1 MGAMSRRKGATAE
14 RAVVSYLRSLG
25 VPADRTSRGADVHG
39 MGDIDGIPGVVI
51 EVKAAKSPAPA
62 TWLDQLDA
70 EMTAARAP
78 RGVILWKPPG
88 VAMSAVGLWLAV
100 SPMGHPVRRPCP
112 GDALAQRGRPRAV
125 RDAGGGGPVR
135 VRARGRP
142 VGSGGT
148 PCRAYRHRS
157 FPAPL
162 VSVWAALAWWVALSI
177 PIGITLGRA
186 IDRHHHQEETE

>member
-39 MGDIDGIPGVVI
+39 MGDIDGIPGVVV
-51 EVKAAKSPAPA
+51 EVKAATSPAPA

-70 EMTAARAP
+70 EMTAARAR

-100 SPMGHPVRRPCP
+100 SPMGHPVRRRVP
-112 GDALAQRGRPRAV
+112 ATRWPREA
-125 RDAGGGGPVR
+125 
-135 VRARGRP
+135 ARGPFVTR
-142 VGSGGT
+142 VGEGRFVYVREVDRWAVEAH
-148 PCRAYRHRS
+148 RAGLIDIDPSPLRS
-157 FPAPL
+157 
-162 VSVWAALAWWVALSI
+162 
-177 PIGITLGRA
+177 
-186 IDRHHHQEETE
+186 

>member
-39 MGDIDGIPGVVI
+39 MGDIDGIPGLVV
-51 EVKAAKSPAPA
+51 EVKAAPSPAPA

-70 EMTAARAP
+70 EMTAARAR

-100 SPMGHPVRRPCP
+100 TPMNRHASQRVPATRWPGEAARGPFVTRVGETRHVYVRTVDAWALEAHRAGLIDIDPARRP
-112 GDALAQRGRPRAV
+112 
-125 RDAGGGGPVR
+125 
-135 VRARGRP
+135 
-142 VGSGGT
+142 S
-148 PCRAYRHRS
+148 
-157 FPAPL
+157 
-162 VSVWAALAWWVALSI
+162 
-177 PIGITLGRA
+177 
-186 IDRHHHQEETE
+186 

>member
-39 MGDIDGIPGVVI
+39 MGDIDGISGVVV

-88 VAMSAVGLWLAV
+88 VPLGAVGLWLAV
-100 SPMGHPVRRPCP
+100 TPMSYRIRRRVPATRWPGEAASGAFVTRVGEGRFVYVREVDRWAVEAHRAGLIDIDPSP
-112 GDALAQRGRPRAV
+112 L
-125 RDAGGGGPVR
+125 
-135 VRARGRP
+135 
-142 VGSGGT
+142 
-148 PCRAYRHRS
+148 RS
-157 FPAPL
+157 
-162 VSVWAALAWWVALSI
+162 
-177 PIGITLGRA
+177 
-186 IDRHHHQEETE
+186 

>member
-14 RAVVSYLRSLG
+14 RAVVSYLRALG

-51 EVKAAKSPAPA
+51 EVKAATSPAPA

-70 EMTAARAP
+70 EMTAARAR

-100 SPMGHPVRRPCP
+100 TPMGCPMVPASGSHPTS
-112 GDALAQRGRPRAV
+112 QRVPATRWLSEA
-125 RDAGGGGPVR
+125 
-135 VRARGRP
+135 ARGPFVTR
-142 VGSGGT
+142 VGGS
-148 PCRAYRHRS
+148 RFVYVREVDRWAQEAHRS
-157 FPAPL
+157 GLIDIDPSPL
-162 VSVWAALAWWVALSI
+162 RS
-177 PIGITLGRA
+177 
-186 IDRHHHQEETE
+186 

>member
-51 EVKAAKSPAPA
+51 EVKAATSPAPA

-78 RGVILWKPPG
+78 RGVIVWKPPG
-88 VAMSAVGLWLAV
+88 VAMGAVGLWLAV
-100 SPMGHPVRRPCP
+100 TPTSYHIRRRVPATRWPME
-112 GDALAQRGRPRAV
+112 AA
-125 RDAGGGGPVR
+125 
-135 VRARGRP
+135 ARGPFVTR
-142 VGSGGT
+142 VGESRYVYVREVDRWAVEAH
-148 PCRAYRHRS
+148 RAGLIDIDPSPLRS
-157 FPAPL
+157 
-162 VSVWAALAWWVALSI
+162 
-177 PIGITLGRA
+177 
-186 IDRHHHQEETE
+186 